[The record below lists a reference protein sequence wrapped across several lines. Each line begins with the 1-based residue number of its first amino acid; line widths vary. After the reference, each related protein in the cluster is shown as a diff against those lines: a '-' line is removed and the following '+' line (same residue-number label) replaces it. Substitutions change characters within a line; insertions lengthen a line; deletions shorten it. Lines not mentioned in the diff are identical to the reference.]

1 MSRPDKVDER
11 YVSKEAKL
19 RRFFASL
26 SVHLQHMA
34 SFHRRGP
41 LSHVGK
47 SKRGSAHNGHMSNR
61 WPTAAGDDIVCI
73 WQTPAVVTTG
83 RKTAAAL
90 MTAAVTQARVC
101 TLKSNSRGT
110 SIHRVEVRLL
120 SREPAFRNKSL
131 NKVIFE
137 FDKSIGSI

>member
-1 MSRPDKVDER
+1 M
-11 YVSKEAKL
+11 
-19 RRFFASL
+19 SL

-47 SKRGSAHNGHMSNR
+47 SKTGRAHNGHMSNH
-61 WPTAAGDDIVCI
+61 WPTAAGDDTVCI

-90 MTAAVTQARVC
+90 ATAAVTQARVC
-101 TLKSNSRGT
+101 TLKSNSRGS
-110 SIHRVEVRLL
+110 SIHRVKVGLL
-120 SREPAFRNKSL
+120 SRVNAWRNKTL
-131 NKVIFE
+131 TK
-137 FDKSIGSI
+137 